1 MIERTISTRSSGQNC
16 DGVDMMM
23 LLMSQEDF
31 LLSEG
36 ANHRESTVVWRS
48 WVLQGALVDPDD
60 ASSVGTA
67 GSLTRLGDR
76 TSELDLFAFLVSAR
90 LAMLYSPK
98 MHSATPK
105 VGCLVAGGG
114 VCGGVLIECDIGKC
128 GVDGGGLCAR

>member
-1 MIERTISTRSSGQNC
+1 MIERTISTRSSGQYC
-16 DGVDMMM
+16 DGVGMMM

-36 ANHRESTVVWRS
+36 ADRRESTVVWRS
-48 WVLQGALVDPDD
+48 WASQGTLVDLYD
-60 ASSVGTA
+60 ASSVGTV
-67 GSLTRLGDR
+67 GSLTCLGDG
-76 TSELDLFAFLVSAR
+76 TSESDSFAFSVSAR

-105 VGCLVAGGG
+105 VGWLVAGGG
-114 VCGGVLIECDIGKC
+114 VRGGVLIECDVGKY